1 MPGSSHRPN
10 TGGDRISPDGLP
22 RRRALWPVPVS
33 SLSALVD
40 LGMSDEGIGRYLAVS
55 PEAIARLRAKH
66 HLPLTNR

>member
-1 MPGSSHRPN
+1 MPGSSYRPN
-10 TGGDRISPDGLP
+10 TAGDHLSHQVP

-66 HLPLTNR
+66 HLPLTDR

>member
-1 MPGSSHRPN
+1 MPGPSYRPL
-10 TGGDRISPDGLP
+10 TVGDRLSPEAP

-55 PEAIARLRAKH
+55 PEAITRLRAKH
-66 HLPLTNR
+66 HLPLTDR